1 MNDDNYITL
10 NEEGIAEVNPTASS
24 DMQTAFIDNYR
35 QTQGEN
41 TAAIGAA
48 AHELGSDLEAPYGG
62 LHGPSEYMKSR
73 YQTPQ
78 TESRVAALR
87 TAAQLSALNQL
98 MKNDQA
104 RWNER
109 YNQAYRKAQK
119 RQRAKQNALYSN
131 LGGGGNGNG
140 GSQLN
145 FNTVTGAED
154 LVDVDT
160 NPNTSGN
167 NIIQTGNNTY
177 KNLATGETYTP
188 ADTAFMSLGS
198 QGMSLGVWP
207 NGQPFTVGSTYSN
220 GGKTYTY
227 TQLEN
232 MPTPSV
238 FQVIGG

>member
-10 NEEGIAEVNPTASS
+10 NEEGIAEINPTASS
-24 DMQTAFIDNYR
+24 DLQQAFIDNYR

-98 MKNDQA
+98 MQNDQN
-104 RWNER
+104 RWSER

-119 RQRAKQNALYSN
+119 RQRARAKSGYGGY
-131 LGGGGNGNG
+131 GGGGSDPSTTYPSG
-140 GSQLN
+140 GVEFETEQP
-145 FNTVTGAED
+145 VQAPGAGTNAPLEGYSD
-154 LVDVDT
+154 TSYVDVDGHWHT
-160 NPNTSGN
+160 
-167 NIIQTGNNTY
+167 I
-177 KNLATGETYTP
+177 
-188 ADTAFMSLGS
+188 
-198 QGMSLGVWP
+198 
-207 NGQPFTVGSTYSN
+207 
-220 GGKTYTY
+220 Y
-227 TQLEN
+227 TQGDRTTGVRRIEYIDGQLSSDTTSE
-232 MPTPSV
+232 PATT
-238 FQVIGG
+238 GGGGSGGGW

>member
-104 RWNER
+104 RWNEQ
-109 YNQAYRKAQK
+109 YNKAYRNAQK
-119 RQRAKQNALYSN
+119 RQRARQKALYNN
-131 LGGGGNGNG
+131 LAGNNGGGNGNVVGETFEEYTGQDTLGLSNEDYTSSEAPYGVTRVSSG
-140 GSQLN
+140 GYVN
-145 FNTVTGAED
+145 GRPTYIDTVNAADGS
-154 LVDVDT
+154 
-160 NPNTSGN
+160 P
-167 NIIQTGNNTY
+167 TGNVAGRY
-177 KNLATGETYTP
+177 DGADLDYAKNRTDVAESIWDLPGAIWRNI
-188 ADTAFMSLGS
+188 F
-198 QGMSLGVWP
+198 
-207 NGQPFTVGSTYSN
+207 
-220 GGKTYTY
+220 GG
-227 TQLEN
+227 
-232 MPTPSV
+232 
-238 FQVIGG
+238 